1 MFIKLFIPF
10 FLLYTIVQAEF
21 LRDNTTQ
28 IILETKTFLMWQ
40 DDSNSTSVALNWS
53 EAIDYCENNISLG
66 GYTDWRL
73 ANINELSTILDI
85 NKTTPNIDSTFINI
99 DSSGG
104 LYWSSSTN
112 MWSGK
117 QDRAW
122 IIDLNGGTITDKT
135 KIDTAKIKCV
145 RNFN

>member
-1 MFIKLFIPF
+1 M
-10 FLLYTIVQAEF
+10 
-21 LRDNTTQ
+21 
-28 IILETKTFLMWQ
+28 
-40 DDSNSTSVALNWS
+40 
-53 EAIDYCENNISLG
+53 
-66 GYTDWRL
+66 